1 MDMSFGIQALSAEY
15 ILENN
20 LIPKVYN
27 VPKEIDYKVARI
39 KLDSLGIRIDQLSE
53 IQKKYLESWE
63 IGT

>member
-1 MDMSFGIQALSAEY
+1 IQALSAEY

>member
-1 MDMSFGIQALSAEY
+1 ALSAEY

-27 VPKEIDYKVARI
+27 VPKEIDYKVAKI
-39 KLDSLGIRIDQLSE
+39 KLDSLDIKIDQLSE